1 MIKKHGSL
9 YWLDIRV
16 DGKRVRRSLKTGE
29 HGLAL
34 EKAREIE
41 RELRVPKTPGVD
53 INEFSVKY
61 LNWAWDTKPAS
72 ADQESRRMKKIIE
85 FFDAH
90 DIRTLSDVTPYHL
103 EQLRAWLKTRKVKVG
118 DKEVDRPRSQT
129 TLNRYMQL
137 LRGMFY
143 KAIDW
148 EIYKGPNP
156 LRKVKFYREQPVIKP
171 LSHDE
176 AKAVLEAC
184 RQIGAKKGV
193 SSLQKAFADLV
204 EFGFNTGMRKSEIL
218 NLQWKDIKNWE
229 ATVKG
234 KGGRIRAV
242 PLNAA
247 ARAIVERQLKKG
259 PYVFPI
265 ENREQHDL
273 FRRTV
278 LRVRALTGI
287 PFHFHLCRHYFATTL
302 LERGG
307 RHRDDLLDPGAQQ
320 DDDEPAILAYGQGE
334 EEGGGGENFLL
345 SRTIKCLGL

>member
-1 MIKKHGSL
+1 LIKKHGSL

-34 EKAREIE
+34 ERAREIE
-41 RELRVPKTPGVD
+41 RELRIPKTPGVD
-53 INEFSVKY
+53 IKAFSLQY
-61 LNWAWDTKPAS
+61 LNWAWETKPAS
-72 ADQESRRMKKIIE
+72 ADQESRRMKILE

-90 DIRTLSDVTPYHL
+90 DIRTLSDITPYQL

-118 DKEVDRPRSQT
+118 DKEVDRPRGQA

-137 LRGMFY
+137 LRGMYY

-156 LRKVKFYREQPVIKP
+156 VKKVKFFREDRVIKP

-176 AKAVLEAC
+176 AREILEAC
-184 RQIGAKKGV
+184 RQIGARKSA

-204 EFGFNTGMRKSEIL
+204 EFALNTGMRKSEIL
-218 NLQWKDIKNWE
+218 NLQWKDVKNWE
-229 ATVKG
+229 ATIKG
-234 KGGRIRAV
+234 KGNRTRTV

-247 ARAIVERQLKKG
+247 ARAIVERQQKRT
-259 PYVFPI
+259 PYVFPV
-265 ENREQHDL
+265 ENREQQDL

-278 LRVRALTGI
+278 AQVVKKTGI

-302 LERGG
+302 LERGVDIVTISSILG
-307 RHRDDLLDPGAQQ
+307 HSKMMTSLLYSHTDRAKKAKAV
-320 DDDEPAILAYGQGE
+320 E
-334 EEGGGGENFLL
+334 LL
-345 SRTIKCLGL
+345 NEAS